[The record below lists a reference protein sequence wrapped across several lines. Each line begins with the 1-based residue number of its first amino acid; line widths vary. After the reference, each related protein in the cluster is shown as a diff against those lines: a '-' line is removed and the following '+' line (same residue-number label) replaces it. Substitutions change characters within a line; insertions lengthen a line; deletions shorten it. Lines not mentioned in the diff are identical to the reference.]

1 MTRPDGRCH
10 SWRPG
15 ARPHEPRHEPGR
27 CHRCW
32 RPCWEKVPG
41 DGVTVRCE
49 GCIEAILQLNTARL
63 TRLLL
68 EEAYV
73 PERLSER
80 LVTDLDAGVALTA
93 SERLGLENLALEP
106 PYAPTVELEPLPQ
119 PRAGSPAPGSP
130 APAPGAPPEDERA
143 PAHAPGGAP
152 ADDAWDGAEPD
163 PAVGVP
169 TGSVGGGPDDEWGD
183 DKW

>member
-1 MTRPDGRCH
+1 
-10 SWRPG
+10 
-15 ARPHEPRHEPGR
+15 
-27 CHRCW
+27 
-32 RPCWEKVPG
+32 VPG

-130 APAPGAPPEDERA
+130 APGSPAPGSPAPAPGAPPGDERA